1 MYKTIMVPTDG
12 SGFDREAILVA
23 LRVAE
28 RCEAK
33 VRLVRVL
40 GTGVIF
46 GMAGSAEGA
55 ALPVE
60 ALRLEHDAALSEL
73 YALAAE
79 CRSLCSADITVDLE
93 QGPIADV
100 LEGYAKRN
108 EIDLIVIS
116 SHGRRGIA
124 RLSLGSVTDSLIR
137 GTTIPVL
144 VVKPRA
150 SYLAPEASKEFT
162 HIVVPL
168 DGSSLAEQ
176 ILTRIVPLAK
186 LEEAEITLLHM
197 LAPTGDSY
205 ENGAEE
211 TIHLPWW
218 VKRVSGAQAYL
229 SRKAA
234 EIRLQGVATTID
246 VVVGE
251 KISDAITDYA
261 RRERADLIAIATHGR
276 GGLAR
281 VLRGSVADGVTKS
294 AMNSILVFHPEKKIQ
309 RHAPTKLVEEA
320 KAGEDALVLT

>member
-28 RCEAK
+28 RCESK

-40 GTGVIF
+40 RTGVIC

-79 CRSLCSADITVDLE
+79 CRSLCSADITVDHE

-150 SYLAPEASKEFT
+150 SYLAPEASKEFH

-168 DGSSLAEQ
+168 DGSALAEQ
-176 ILTRIVPLAK
+176 ILDRVVPLAK
-186 LEEAEITLLHM
+186 LEEAEITLLHV
-197 LAPTGDSY
+197 LSPAADAY
-205 ENGAEE
+205 ENG
-211 TIHLPWW
+211 TDRKVPWW
-218 VKRVSGAQAYL
+218 EKRVAGAQAYL
-229 SRKAA
+229 SPRAI
-234 EIRLQGVATTID
+234 ELRGQGVAT
-246 VVVGE
+246 
-251 KISDAITDYA
+251 
-261 RRERADLIAIATHGR
+261 
-276 GGLAR
+276 
-281 VLRGSVADGVTKS
+281 
-294 AMNSILVFHPEKKIQ
+294 
-309 RHAPTKLVEEA
+309 
-320 KAGEDALVLT
+320 

>member
-1 MYKTIMVPTDG
+1 MYKNIMVPTDG

-40 GTGVIF
+40 TIGAYFETTSPE
-46 GMAGSAEGA
+46 SAI
-55 ALPVE
+55 LTPE
-60 ALRLEHDAALSEL
+60 ALRAEQDAALGEL
-73 YALAAE
+73 YALAGE
-79 CRSLCSADITVDLE
+79 CRGLSDAEITADLE

-100 LEGYAKRN
+100 LAGYAKRN
-108 EIDLIVIS
+108 DVDLIVIS

-150 SYLAPEASKEFT
+150 SYLTPEASKEFH

-186 LEEAEITLLHM
+186 LEEAEITLLHI
-197 LAPTGDSY
+197 LTPSEGAY
-205 ENGAEE
+205 ENEPDRKV
-211 TIHLPWW
+211 PWW
-218 VKRVSGAQAYL
+218 EKRVAGAQAYL
-229 SRKAA
+229 SRRAA
-234 EIRLQGVATTID
+234 AIRAEGVTATID

-251 KISDAITDYA
+251 KVADAVTDYA
-261 RRERADLIAIATHGR
+261 RREGADLIAIATHGR
-276 GGLAR
+276 GGLTR
-281 VLRGSVADGVTKS
+281 ILRGSVADGVTKS
-294 AMNSILVFHPEKKIQ
+294 ALSSILVFHPDRVAAESLSRHGAEKA
-309 RHAPTKLVEEA
+309 R
-320 KAGEDALVLT
+320 EDAAAFA

>member
-46 GMAGSAEGA
+46 GMAGSAKGA

-150 SYLAPEASKEFT
+150 SYLAPEATKEFH

-176 ILTRIVPLAK
+176 ILTRVVPLAK
-186 LEEAEITLLHM
+186 LEDAEITLLHVVTPSEG
-197 LAPTGDSY
+197 AF
-205 ENGAEE
+205 ENGE
-211 TIHLPWW
+211 TRLPWW
-218 VKRVSGAQAYL
+218 KKKVAGAQAYL
-229 SRKAA
+229 SRRAS
-234 EIRLQGVATTID
+234 EIRLRGVATTIE

-251 KISDAITDYA
+251 KIAEAITDYA
-261 RRERADLIAIATHGR
+261 RKERADLIAIATHGR

-281 VLRGSVADGVTKS
+281 VLRGSVAHGVTNS
-294 AMNSILVFHPEKKIQ
+294 AMSWILVCHPEKKIQ

-320 KAGEDALVLT
+320 KAGED